1 MMSVVERL
9 RSMNEDLLELVDR
22 ELSMRE
28 PCDVPARELA
38 RDTERVIIR
47 VLSAPGV
54 WARDIC
60 RARREKS
67 GPIGRTLAATMP
79 KFCSRLLRSRHV
91 SLRSETWYQRGL
103 LTLQRLVR

>member
-1 MMSVVERL
+1 MMRVVERL

-22 ELSMRE
+22 EVSVRE
-28 PCDVPARELA
+28 PCDVPAREPA
-38 RDTERVIIR
+38 RDPERAIVR

-79 KFCSRLLRSRHV
+79 KFCSRL
-91 SLRSETWYQRGL
+91 
-103 LTLQRLVR
+103 